1 MRLAVLL
8 SGIFLISSCGIVKK
22 IFKSK
27 KETEVRKETL
37 MPIVQT
43 IETRTQKINTI
54 QEKLKVTLNSGEE
67 KQSVAILLRYK
78 RDSILW
84 FSVLG
89 PMNIEIMRGIVR
101 PDSFFVLN
109 KFAKQLYY
117 GEISKLQNKYG
128 VSDFYNVINALLLG
142 NIPSRDYVYHL
153 AQDSLLLVDTSLGVS
168 YHVSIKD
175 TVLTRVHA
183 QKQGESYVLHIQS
196 YREINLKGEE
206 VLLPAEWHMKTRGM
220 ELLIKQTSV
229 KVNNKLKFPFKVP
242 DKYSKVPLNY

>member
-1 MRLAVLL
+1 M
-8 SGIFLISSCGIVKK
+8 ISSCGLVKK

-27 KETEVRKETL
+27 KKAEVHKETL
-37 MPIVQT
+37 MPIVKS

-54 QEKLKVTLNSGEE
+54 QEKLRVTLSSGGE
-67 KQSVAILLRYK
+67 KQSIAILLRYK
-78 RDSILW
+78 RDSIVW

-89 PMNIEIMRGIVR
+89 PMNIEVMRGIVR

-117 GEISKLQNKYG
+117 GEISNLQNRYG
-128 VSDFYNVINALLLG
+128 ISDFYNVINALLLG
-142 NIPSRDYVYHL
+142 NIPAKNYVYKL

-168 YHVSIKD
+168 YHIAIKD
-175 TVLTRVHA
+175 TVLSRVYA
-183 QKQGESYVLHIQS
+183 QRQNESYVLQIQS
-196 YREINLKGEE
+196 YKEINLKGDM
-206 VLLPAEWHMKTRGM
+206 VRLPAEWYMKTRGM
-220 ELLIKQTSV
+220 ELYIKQTSV